1 MFPLFGLIHRMIFW
15 ELVKVFLLALAGLT
29 GLFLAGGLIQQA
41 TQLGLAP
48 AQVLRA
54 IPLIIPNSLPYTI
67 PATTLFACCVVYG
80 RLSTDNEI
88 VVLKAAG
95 VDVLTALR
103 PAILLGLLTMAVTGG
118 LYYAVIPR
126 TQTQFKAQL
135 LQDPEEVI
143 YNLLKRDKRYT
154 SQTSPYSLHVR
165 DVQGRRLIDV
175 VVKRKAPPDPTKGGR
190 IEFDYVARARE
201 ARIVV
206 NLETRKLSVDAERW
220 VVANASTTA
229 ESQGNP
235 PMELELPDMFSE
247 KEIKSR
253 VNTLEW
259 DELPGRRLELLATRD
274 ELVAIRDKNR
284 LEAQTSKDPVRVRG
298 LVDQDPLFEGQ
309 IKETTKGIRAV
320 EYEIQ
325 LRPALAVG
333 CLCFALI
340 GCPVGIWFN
349 RSDYLSTFVICF
361 IPALAVYYPL
371 LFSGG
376 GLAKD
381 GKIPMAVGVWA
392 ADVVIGLAAFVLTW
406 RLIRR

>member
-1 MFPLFGLIHRMIFW
+1 VFPLFGLVHRMIFW

-41 TQLGLAP
+41 AQMGLSP

-54 IPLIIPNSLPYTI
+54 IPLIIPNALPYTI
-67 PATTLFACCVVYG
+67 PATTLFATCVVYG

-88 VVLKAAG
+88 VALKAAG
-95 VDVLTALR
+95 VDVLTTLR
-103 PAILLGLLTMAVTGG
+103 PAVLLGVLAMLVTGG
-118 LYYAVIPR
+118 LYYSLIPKSQQR
-126 TQTQFKAQL
+126 LKEQL

-143 YNLLKRDKRYT
+143 YNLLKREKRYAT
-154 SQTSPYSLHVR
+154 QSSPYTLHVR

-175 VVKRKAPPDPTKGGR
+175 VVKRKAPPDPARGTR
-190 IEFDYVARARE
+190 IEYDYVARARE

-206 NLETRKLSVDAERW
+206 NLETRRLTVDAEEW
-220 VVANASTTA
+220 VVAGSNSTGRS
-229 ESQGNP
+229 EGNP
-235 PMELELPDMFSE
+235 PMELELPEMFSE

-259 DELPGRRLELLATRD
+259 TELPGRRLELMARRD
-274 ELVAIRDKNR
+274 NLTEIRDRNR
-284 LEAQTSKDPVRVRG
+284 AEAKTSTDPVRVRG
-298 LVDQDPLFEGQ
+298 LVDQDMLFDSQVREA
-309 IKETTKGIRAV
+309 TKGIRAV
-320 EYEIQ
+320 EYEMQ
-325 LRPALAVG
+325 LRPALAVA

-381 GKIPMAVGVWA
+381 GKIPMALGVWA
-392 ADVVIGLAAFVLTW
+392 ADAVIGLGALVLTW